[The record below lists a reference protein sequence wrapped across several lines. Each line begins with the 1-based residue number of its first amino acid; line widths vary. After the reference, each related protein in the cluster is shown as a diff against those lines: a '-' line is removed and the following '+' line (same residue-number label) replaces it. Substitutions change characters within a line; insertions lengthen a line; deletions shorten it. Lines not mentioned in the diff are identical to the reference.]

1 MFADSA
7 GSLRATDHAWDSKDC
22 LRNPQLRLGF
32 WPALGILL
40 TMDPIVLEQVGK
52 DYPGGVA
59 GLRDFS
65 LTVKAGEIFGF
76 LGPNGAGKTTTI
88 KMLLGF
94 FPPSAGVVR
103 VFGDDPARPESRRRL
118 GYLPEVAQYYGFLT
132 PRELLRFYGRVC
144 NLPAERITRRTAEL
158 LALVGLEAAADRP
171 MKTFSKGMQ
180 QRAGIAQA
188 LLHDPDLLILD
199 EPMTGLDPLAR
210 AQFREVI
217 LAQRQAGKTVFFSSH
232 ELSEAEMICDRVGIL
247 KAGRLL
253 WCGPTRDLAGDGQ
266 GNLERIFLKLI
277 TQPQPGIAGTKTNIE
292 HSTFNIQRG

>member
-1 MFADSA
+1 ME
-7 GSLRATDHAWDSKDC
+7 
-22 LRNPQLRLGF
+22 PV
-32 WPALGILL
+32 
-40 TMDPIVLEQVGK
+40 VLENLAK

-59 GLRDFS
+59 ALRGLS
-65 LTVKAGEIFGF
+65 LTVRPGEIFGF

-94 FPPSAGVVR
+94 FPPSAGTVR
-103 VFGDDPARPESRRRL
+103 VFGEDPQRPAARRRL

-144 NLPAERITRRTAEL
+144 NLPAAQIARRSAEL
-158 LALVGLEAAADRP
+158 LALTGLEAAADRP

-188 LLHDPDLLILD
+188 LLHDPDLLVLD

-210 AQFREVI
+210 AQCRDII

-232 ELSEAEMICDRVGIL
+232 ELSEAEMVCDRVGIL
-247 KAGRLL
+247 KDGRLL
-253 WCGPTRDLAGDGQ
+253 WCGPTREIAGDGQ
-266 GNLERIFLKLI
+266 GNLERVFLKLI
-277 TQPQPGIAGTKTNIE
+277 NQAP
-292 HSTFNIQRG
+292 